1 MWCST
6 GVTPPEIDMLGMP
19 LGALIFFSFDGAV
32 ATTDFTTMPIGSAV
46 SVDSFVCVVFD
57 VLNTQ
62 CSTDLATVRPAAGSA
77 DYRTKVTVDACR
89 VGEAPTLSVA
99 ARGSDWS
106 AEWTLIDENGDET
119 TDYSAMRTA
128 SVTVRFK
135 GALGGIDEWTSDTT
149 TCSGVP
155 DPEPS
160 VTPTP
165 SPTP

>member
-1 MWCST
+1 
-6 GVTPPEIDMLGMP
+6 MP
-19 LGALIFFSFDGAV
+19 SGRGADAV
-32 ATTDFTTMPIGSAV
+32 GGCQRIG
-46 SVDSFVCVVFD
+46 
-57 VLNTQ
+57 L
-62 CSTDLATVRPAAGSA
+62 VR
-77 DYRTKVTVDACR
+77 D
-89 VGEAPTLSVA
+89 
-99 ARGSDWS
+99 
-106 AEWTLIDENGDET
+106 WTLRDENGDAT

-135 GALGGIDEWTSDTT
+135 AALNGIDQWTSDTT